1 MLQFNHFSLKT
12 TVFQIRK
19 ERSDALDYCV
29 QYFVNIAL
37 YIPRGIILGT
47 WDGQVLIIILSFTGP
62 DARSMAQFNLAQI
75 NWTSVGVES
84 PLVVG
89 SSGCAV
95 EYIKIRKSKRTSAR
109 YFMYITNVLTFV
121 SLKIRIIIKQKSN
134 QY

>member
-62 DARSMAQFNLAQI
+62 DARSMAQFN
-75 NWTSVGVES
+75 WTD
-84 PLVVG
+84 PWWIRRCRITI
-89 SSGCAV
+89 GCGF
-95 EYIKIRKSKRTSAR
+95 IR
-109 YFMYITNVLTFV
+109 LCC
-121 SLKIRIIIKQKSN
+121 
-134 QY
+134 